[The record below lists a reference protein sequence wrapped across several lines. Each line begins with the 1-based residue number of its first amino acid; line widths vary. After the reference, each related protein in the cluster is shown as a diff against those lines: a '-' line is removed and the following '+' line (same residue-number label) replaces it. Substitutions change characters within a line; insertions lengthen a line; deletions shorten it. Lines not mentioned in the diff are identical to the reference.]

1 MENTFFLPVGREILV
16 DTQSGSSYRGELL
29 GLINL
34 AGIPAVWLREKRTK
48 TQYEHIVPITAIHGL
63 TIQKELSAAK
73 DGLIKL

>member
-1 MENTFFLPVGREILV
+1 MENTFFLPVGRSVSIETTNNV
-16 DTQSGSSYRGELL
+16 YNGELL

-48 TQYEHIVPITAIHGL
+48 NQYEHIVPITAIHCF

-73 DGLIKL
+73 DGLILP